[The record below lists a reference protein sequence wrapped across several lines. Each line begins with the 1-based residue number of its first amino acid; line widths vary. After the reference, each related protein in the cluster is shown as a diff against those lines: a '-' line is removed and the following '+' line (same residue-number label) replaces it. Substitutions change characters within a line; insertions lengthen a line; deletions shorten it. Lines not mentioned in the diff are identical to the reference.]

1 MLLCSQVLPPVPLPG
16 NMFCKV
22 GSCWAKGASQTWTP
36 GWSEPVERIFFGLM
50 WFKQFSESNK
60 IEHTRYY
67 KMILC
72 MKTHLFHTQVQICG
86 RKCFGIVATPPDRW
100 SKRGKII
107 ILYIV
112 RCVARY
118 IFLEVILRCLLRSG
132 PPQKYFFFCFFIKL
146 TVSRVQIL
154 WIFWGFLSLPHV
166 WRSVHLGMP
175 PQVLQFFNCPRTV
188 EF

>member
-1 MLLCSQVLPPVPLPG
+1 MFLKRVLLCSQVLPPEPLPG

-36 GWSEPVERIFFGLM
+36 GWSEAVERIFFGLM

-72 MKTHLFHTQVQICG
+72 TNTHIFHTQVQICG
-86 RKCFGIVATPPDRW
+86 RKCFGIVATTPHRW

-107 ILYIV
+107 ILYCQIFGQV
-112 RCVARY
+112 YISRSYPSLLVEIWATSK
-118 IFLEVILRCLLRSG
+118 IFLLLLFHQIDCL
-132 PPQKYFFFCFFIKL
+132 
-146 TVSRVQIL
+146 
-154 WIFWGFLSLPHV
+154 
-166 WRSVHLGMP
+166 
-175 PQVLQFFNCPRTV
+175 
-188 EF
+188 